1 MNDMERI
8 QTGVKLHELETI
20 LAVYYS
26 YLETDR
32 ASTMK
37 QTFSLPHPALQ
48 SQVWHI
54 DLCTWQVMPG
64 GTDSL
69 KAQGNKYLHQFQG
82 ERQRLCPG
90 PCSPC
95 MSHGCVPVQ
104 ERCVQGRAGRW
115 CWGGWNQHLTSIS
128 CAHPGAAARS
138 ALPAKEKQGKH
149 SFSGTAPPRGDV

>member
-1 MNDMERI
+1 MNDMES
-8 QTGVKLHELETI
+8 QMNYMKGVKLHELETI

-48 SQVWHI
+48 SQVRHT

-69 KAQGNKYLHQFQG
+69 KAQGNKCLHQFQG
-82 ERQRLCPG
+82 ERRKLCPG

-104 ERCVQGRAGRW
+104 ERGVQGRAGR
-115 CWGGWNQHLTSIS
+115 
-128 CAHPGAAARS
+128 
-138 ALPAKEKQGKH
+138 
-149 SFSGTAPPRGDV
+149 